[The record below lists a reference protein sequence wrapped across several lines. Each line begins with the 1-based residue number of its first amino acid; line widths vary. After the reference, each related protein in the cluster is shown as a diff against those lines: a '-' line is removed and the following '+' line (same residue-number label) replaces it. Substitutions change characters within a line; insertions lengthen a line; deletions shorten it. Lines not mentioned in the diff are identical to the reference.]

1 MTINCKFSLPHL
13 IGQNAPAQWVSLH
26 NIYFILLLLL
36 FIYYYFLVGGG
47 VDVVCYLFMQA
58 KTLNDFSN
66 VRISG
71 LLAVCLLMYVYA
83 V

>member
-1 MTINCKFSLPHL
+1 M
-13 IGQNAPAQWVSLH
+13 
-26 NIYFILLLLL
+26 LLLLL
-36 FIYYYFLVGGG
+36 FIYYYFLVGGGG

>member
-1 MTINCKFSLPHL
+1 MGEF
-13 IGQNAPAQWVSLH
+13 AQYLFYFVVVV
-26 NIYFILLLLL
+26 IY
-36 FIYYYFLVGGG
+36 LVGGEA
-47 VDVVCYLFMQA
+47 DVVYYLFMQA

-71 LLAVCLLMYVYA
+71 LLAICLLMYVYA